1 MHAIQFL
8 KEAHGQAKA
17 AFQKIEGA
25 PAHERRALWAKLHPE
40 LELHEKIE
48 ETCLYASVAREV
60 QADRELTQWATAHHQ
75 EVQEAE
81 SLIEEINRQDPAD
94 ERWLA
99 TVKKLRGAL
108 EQHIRKEEG
117 EIWPKIERVWDAPR
131 LEDAGRQ
138 MESVKHAETSVG
150 STTR

>member
-1 MHAIQFL
+1 MHAIQLL

-25 PAHERRALWAKLHPE
+25 PAHERPALWGKLQPE
-40 LELHEKIE
+40 LELHEKME
-48 ETCLYASVAREV
+48 ETCLYAPVAREV
-60 QADRELTQWATAHHQ
+60 QADRELAQWATAHHQ

-81 SLIEEINRQDPAD
+81 SLIKEINRQDPSN

-108 EQHIRKEEG
+108 EQHIRKEEQ
-117 EIWPKIERVWDAPR
+117 EIWPKIERVWDAAR

-138 MESVKHAETSVG
+138 MESMKHEEPAVA
-150 STTR
+150 R

>member
-40 LELHEKIE
+40 LELHEKME
-48 ETCLYASVAREV
+48 ETCLYAPVAREIH
-60 QADRELTQWATAHHQ
+60 ADPALAQWTTAHHQ

-81 SLIEEINRQDPAD
+81 SLIKEINHQDPSD
-94 ERWLA
+94 EGWLA

-117 EIWPKIERVWDAPR
+117 EIWPKIERAWDAAR

-138 MESVKHAETSVG
+138 MDAMKQREPAAS
-150 STTR
+150 R